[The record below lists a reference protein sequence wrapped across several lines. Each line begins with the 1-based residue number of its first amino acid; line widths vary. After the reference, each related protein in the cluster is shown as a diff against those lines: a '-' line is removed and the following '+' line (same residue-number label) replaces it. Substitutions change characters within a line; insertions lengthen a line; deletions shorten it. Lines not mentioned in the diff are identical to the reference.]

1 MAEISLPSHASVVI
15 IGGGVIGCSVAYHL
29 AELGWTDIVL
39 LERKQLTCGTTWHAA
54 GLIAQLRAT
63 QNMTRLAKYSQ
74 ELYAGLEAKTGVA
87 TGFRQNGSITVALT
101 DARLEELRRGAAM
114 ARAFGV
120 EIDEISASEIA
131 QKYPGLNVSDAK
143 GGVYLDK
150 DGQADPVNI
159 TQALA
164 KGARAMGVKIIEGV
178 AVTDI
183 LSDDEQ
189 VTGVTTPLGN
199 ISADYV
205 VNCGG
210 MWARQIGQMAGV
222 SVPLH
227 ACEHFYIF
235 TEQIPDLQ
243 KNLPVLRVPD
253 ECAYY
258 KEDAGK
264 ILLGAFEP
272 VAKPWGGDGISE
284 DFEFTTLPD
293 DFEHFE
299 PILEQA
305 VNRLPVL
312 EQAGIQTFFNGP
324 ESFTP
329 DDRYMLGEAPE
340 LKRFFVAAG
349 FNSVGIQSAGGAGMA
364 LAQWIDRGRPQMDI
378 WDVDIRRVHPFQSN
392 RHYLSER
399 VSETL
404 GLLYA
409 DHFPYRQFATS
420 RGIRKTPLHNRLA
433 EHGAC
438 FGELYGWERANW
450 FLPKEEAAQGKI
462 PEYEYSWKRQ
472 NWFDYAKQEHLGVR
486 NHAGLFDLS
495 TFGKI
500 KLVGKDAEAVLQRIC
515 ANNVATEPGKIIYT
529 QWLNDAGGIE
539 ADVTVTRLA
548 EDEYL
553 IVTPAATIRRELSW
567 LKRHIPDDAH
577 CFAVDMT
584 VSEAVIAVMG
594 PKSRDILQ
602 PLIDQSLGN
611 DDFAFGTAQDIHIAQ
626 AMARAHR
633 VSYVG
638 ELGWEIYVS
647 SEMAEHVFDAIYRS
661 GEAHNM
667 RLCGMHVLDS
677 CRIEK
682 AFRHFGHDISDEDN
696 VLEAGLGFAVK
707 LDKPASRFGD
717 FIGRDA
723 VQSKKQNGLQK
734 RLVQFKLT
742 DPELLLYHN
751 EPILR
756 DGKIVGYLTSGNYGH
771 HLGGAIGLGYV
782 PCHADE
788 SAADMLSSSY
798 QIDVAGDIITAEAS
812 LKPMYDPTS
821 ERTKG

>member
-120 EIDEISASEIA
+120 EIDEISASEIV

-189 VTGVTTPLGN
+189 VTGVTTPFGN

-227 ACEHFYIF
+227 ACEHFYIV

-364 LAQWIDRGRPQMDI
+364 LAKWIDRGRPQMDI

-553 IVTPAATIRRELSW
+553 VVTPAATIRRELSW